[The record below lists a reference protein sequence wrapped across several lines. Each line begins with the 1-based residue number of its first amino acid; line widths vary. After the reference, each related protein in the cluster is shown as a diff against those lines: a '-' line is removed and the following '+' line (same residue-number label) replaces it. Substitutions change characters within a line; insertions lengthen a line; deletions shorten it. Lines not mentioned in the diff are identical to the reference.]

1 MVKNFGDQKEN
12 SPMKVWKTGLL
23 ILAILSW
30 SLIFPADKAAAEIT
44 NASQLVNM
52 YGSSTTGVIDSL
64 SLVLP
69 NGTLQAN
76 PIPQGKAVVIQFI
89 YISCAPNV
97 SSDCRL
103 VIGSYYNRILGWCS
117 SSPPSTREFIL
128 PIGFAV
134 SDNNALNA
142 KVVNTATALVVPGK
156 LEVQLIGYVLP
167 LTAGRVPLELLLGK
181 SPGLKNLMAQALL
194 PNAFPRIA
202 GQFPQGA
209 IARQ

>member
-1 MVKNFGDQKEN
+1 
-12 SPMKVWKTGLL
+12 MKIWKTGLL
-23 ILAILSW
+23 VLAILAW
-30 SLIFPADKAAAEIT
+30 SLVSSADKAAAEIT

-52 YGSSTTGVIDSL
+52 SGSSTTGVINSF
-64 SLVLP
+64 SLVMP

-76 PIPQGKAVVIQFI
+76 PIPQGKAVVIQ
-89 YISCAPNV
+89 YINCYYIGDNPVGNFKLKIGTYY
-97 SSDCRL
+97 DK
-103 VIGSYYNRILGWCS
+103 VIQLGVNNILWE
-117 SSPPSTREFIL
+117 TIL

-142 KVVNTATALVVPGK
+142 KVVSVSTGLVLPGK
-156 LEVQLIGYVLP
+156 VEVQLLGYVLP
-167 LTAGRVPLELLLGK
+167 LTAGRVPLDLLLLGK